1 MIIINHNRIMYKKY
15 FIFIFLTTANCFINP
30 SPPNVKTFKYA
41 GSVKPFENF
50 DPAYILKDKSEN
62 RIKFTREAE
71 LQHGRLAM
79 LATTLIPIIEKL
91 ETDDSILGI
100 NYLYSLD
107 KNMQAPF
114 WLFVSLYELNRMY
127 NGWENPFN
135 GNSTTF
141 QLKEKYQPGNFGNYD
156 MTKISIDTLN
166 QELNNGRLAMIA
178 FIGILAQELVTGHH
192 VF

>member
-1 MIIINHNRIMYKKY
+1 MYKIINH
-15 FIFIFLTTANCFINP
+15 FLLFTTINCFVNP
-30 SPPNVKTFKYA
+30 PLPKVKTFKYA

-79 LATTLIPIIEKL
+79 LATTMIPIIEKL

-100 NYLYSLD
+100 NYLSSQD
-107 KNMQAPF
+107 INIQAPF

-127 NGWENPFN
+127 NGWVNPFAT
-135 GNSTTF
+135 NSTTF
-141 QLKEKYQPGNFGNYD
+141 QLKEKYQPGNFGNYNMD
-156 MTKISIDTLN
+156 EISMDLLN
-166 QELNNGRLAMIA
+166 KELSNGRLAMIA